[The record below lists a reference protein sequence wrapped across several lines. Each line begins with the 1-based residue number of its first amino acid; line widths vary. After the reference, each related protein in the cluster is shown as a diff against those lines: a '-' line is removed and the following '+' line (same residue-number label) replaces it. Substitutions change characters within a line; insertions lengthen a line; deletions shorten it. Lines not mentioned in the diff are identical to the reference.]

1 LTDTA
6 TARLLAAHVRATMTP
21 DESRYAHDEHYNVFL
36 ALDLDDPDVLF
47 VMGRRAIAHGA
58 KDIEA
63 FTAGYVHA
71 LVEVLPNE
79 HAGNDSFTKGYDGG
93 REALRAANDADEFP
107 TSASMEQRASSSPRW
122 YVIS

>member
-1 LTDTA
+1 MTDTA

-63 FTAGYVHA
+63 FTAGYAHA
-71 LVEVLPNE
+71 LAGVVPNE
-79 HAGNDSFTKGYDGG
+79 QAGNDSSTKGYDAGC
-93 REALRAANDADEFP
+93 ETLRAANVADEFP
-107 TSASMEQRASSSPRW
+107 ASASMERRA
-122 YVIS
+122 